1 MTDDL
6 DLSGSSHWDDVP
18 SSSSRLNLAAEV
30 FQYNTPLEPEFK
42 ETLHS
47 HLETNGFEDLE
58 DTPTDGNSHHSDS
71 IALSKSELLETT
83 PMNET
88 LCGFQHHSKQ
98 SQTTPTLAEKS
109 SSVVTSPTR
118 KSRISTLRSS
128 RVRKSAPIVQVESES
143 FTDPLNF
150 AKDDDDKS
158 IDYDNN
164 DINENDNND
173 LTLQHKVS
181 KLSIHQKST
190 NKTKPSTSEEHKDDI
205 AEEDEDKDQSSGY
218 SFTITVGDPIK
229 IGDLTTAHTVYTV
242 HTVTDSPE
250 FKRETTVIR
259 RYRDFR
265 WLYGILEQNNP
276 GIIIPPPPEK
286 QAVGRFDE
294 DFVEARRLA
303 LSTMLNKVAKHWVL
317 QRDEDFRIFLE
328 SETFTTDIKNKQVS
342 DSKGIMSTI
351 GEAFSFSSAKFVD
364 TSEKINERKK
374 RVDVLENQ
382 FRVLSKSL
390 EQVVASRRE
399 LSDATTELANGLAL
413 MADVGLSSSLSEL
426 VEQFSLAQ
434 LKIRD
439 VYYRQCLQ
447 DVLSLSTT
455 LEEYIRLIGSIRSVF
470 LQRQK
475 AYFEYQAL
483 EQELNKKRVYVEKL
497 QRQGKTQMDKI
508 ALLTEDSQE
517 QEKRV
522 TNALT
527 EYERIGRVLLR
538 ELKRF
543 EVEKAEEFRNS
554 VELFL
559 ENSVEAQKEAIEIWE
574 TFYQVSGL
582 RK

>member
-1 MTDDL
+1 MADEL
-6 DLSGSSHWDDVP
+6 DLSGSSHWGDVP
-18 SSSSRLNLAAEV
+18 SSSSRLNLAADV
-30 FQYNTPLEPEFK
+30 FKYNTSLEPELKKNLHTPLEP
-42 ETLHS
+42 
-47 HLETNGFEDLE
+47 NGFKDFDSSPAEGD
-58 DTPTDGNSHHSDS
+58 NHSSDPFS
-71 IALSKSELLETT
+71 FSKSQLLETE
-83 PMNET
+83 PASDT
-88 LCGFQHHSKQ
+88 LGGFQHHPKKSPAT
-98 SQTTPTLAEKS
+98 SPSTEKLPS
-109 SSVVTSPTR
+109 MVTSPPR

-128 RVRKSAPIVQVESES
+128 RVRKSVPAVQVESES

-150 AKDDDDKS
+150 DKDDDDIS
-158 IDYDNN
+158 IDYDIN
-164 DINENDNND
+164 DTNTSKINDT
-173 LTLQHKVS
+173 TLQHKVS

-190 NKTKPSTSEEHKDDI
+190 NKQETSEEHQDNIVEDD
-205 AEEDEDKDQSSGY
+205 EEGTQTTTY

-242 HTVTDSPE
+242 HTITDSPD
-250 FKRETTVIR
+250 FKHETTVIR

-265 WLYGILEQNNP
+265 WLYAILEQNNP

-303 LSTMLNKVAKHWVL
+303 LSAMLNKVAKHWVL

-328 SETFTTDIKNKQVS
+328 SETFTTDIKTRQVS
-342 DSKGIMSTI
+342 DSKGIISTI
-351 GEAFSFSSAKFVD
+351 GEAFSFSSGKFVD

-374 RVDVLENQ
+374 RVDILENQ
-382 FRVLSKSL
+382 FRVLLKSL
-390 EQVVASRRE
+390 DQVVASRRE
-399 LSDATTELANGLAL
+399 LSDSITELANGLAL
-413 MADVGLSSSLSEL
+413 MADVGLSKSLSEL
-426 VEQFSLAQ
+426 VEQFSMAQ

-455 LEEYIRLIGSIRSVF
+455 LEEYIRLIGSIRLVF
-470 LQRQK
+470 AQRQK

-483 EQELNKKRVYVEKL
+483 EQELAKKRVYVEKL

-508 ALLTEDSQE
+508 AILTEDSQE

-522 TNALT
+522 TNGLH
-527 EYERIGRVLLR
+527 EYERIGKVLLR

-559 ENSVEAQKEAIEIWE
+559 ENSVEAQKESIEIWE
-574 TFYQVSGL
+574 TFYQISSL

>member
-18 SSSSRLNLAAEV
+18 SSSSRVNLASEV
-30 FQYNTPLEPEFK
+30 FNYDTPLEPEFK

-47 HLETNGFEDLE
+47 PLEANGFRDLE
-58 DTPTDGNSHHSDS
+58 DTQTDSDNHLSDS
-71 IALSKSELLETT
+71 IPFSKSELLETA
-83 PMNET
+83 PMHDT
-88 LCGFQHHSKQ
+88 LGGFQPHPKQ
-98 SQTTPTLAEKS
+98 SHATSTLAEKS
-109 SSVVTSPTR
+109 SSAVTSPTR

-128 RVRKSAPIVQVESES
+128 RIRKTAPVVQVESES

-158 IDYDNN
+158 IDYDN
-164 DINENDNND
+164 DINENDDND
-173 LTLQHKVS
+173 LTLQHKLS
-181 KLSIHQKST
+181 KMSIQQKST
-190 NKTKPSTSEEHKDDI
+190 NKTKPSTSEAHKDN
-205 AEEDEDKDQSSGY
+205 AVEEDEEENQDSGY

-242 HTVTDSPE
+242 HTITDSPE
-250 FKRETTVIR
+250 FKGETTVIR

-303 LSTMLNKVAKHWVL
+303 LSTMLNKIAKHWVL

-351 GEAFSFSSAKFVD
+351 GEAFSFSSGKFID
-364 TSEKINERKK
+364 TNDKINERKK
-374 RVDVLENQ
+374 RVDMLENQ

-399 LSDATTELANGLAL
+399 LSDATTELANGLAV
-413 MADVGLSSSLSEL
+413 MADVRLSNSLSEL

-447 DVLSLSTT
+447 DMLSLSTT

-522 TNALT
+522 TNALA

-559 ENSVEAQKEAIEIWE
+559 ESSVEAQKEAIEIWE